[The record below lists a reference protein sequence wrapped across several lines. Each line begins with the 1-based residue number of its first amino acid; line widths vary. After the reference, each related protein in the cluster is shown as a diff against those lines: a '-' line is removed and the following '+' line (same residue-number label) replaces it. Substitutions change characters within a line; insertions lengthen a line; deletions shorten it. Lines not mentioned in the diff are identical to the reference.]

1 MRRVAR
7 TLRPLEEVIRLRRW
21 SLSTSS
27 AAGSQ
32 LNYSADCR
40 PLQRQALGASI
51 AQAFKAACSYVV
63 RPKRL
68 LLRRPWRGLSTMTWP

>member
-1 MRRVAR
+1 VSKRYLEVTKTTSSYAEALQSEAAWATRRVAR

-32 LNYSADCR
+32 LNYSADC
-40 PLQRQALGASI
+40 
-51 AQAFKAACSYVV
+51 
-63 RPKRL
+63 
-68 LLRRPWRGLSTMTWP
+68 

>member
-1 MRRVAR
+1 MDNEEGRLR

-32 LNYSADCR
+32 LNYSADC
-40 PLQRQALGASI
+40 
-51 AQAFKAACSYVV
+51 
-63 RPKRL
+63 
-68 LLRRPWRGLSTMTWP
+68 